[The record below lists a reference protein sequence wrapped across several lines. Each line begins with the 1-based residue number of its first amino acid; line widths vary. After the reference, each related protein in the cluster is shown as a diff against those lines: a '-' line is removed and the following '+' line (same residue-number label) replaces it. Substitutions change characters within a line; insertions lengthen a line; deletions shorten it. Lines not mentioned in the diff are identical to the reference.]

1 MPFGNYKVRDKGYD
15 RLNFSIHNY
24 FFAKT
29 LDQMRPGGII
39 AFVTSRYTMDAK
51 DPSARKYL
59 AQRAEL
65 LGAIRLPNNAFR
77 ANAGTDVVSDIL
89 FLQKRDHPV
98 DIEPD
103 WVHLDMTP
111 EGFPINSYFTEH
123 PEMILGELTSESTQ
137 YGKEECTVVPI
148 PGRELSEQLRE
159 SVARL
164 HGRYRE
170 PELAIGEDD
179 EIMQDV
185 IPADPD
191 VKNYSY
197 TVVDGEVYYRENSA
211 LRRMELDDTAKER
224 VKGMVQ
230 LREIVG
236 ELMEYQLEDYPDEMI
251 REKQEELNRAYD
263 EFTGKYGI
271 INSRG
276 NAQAFSDDSSY
287 YLLSSLEN
295 IDEDGKMESKAD
307 MFTKRT
313 IRPERKVTSV
323 DTPEEALAISIGEHG
338 KVDLPYMSEL
348 LGTPGEYDRITEE
361 LRGVI
366 FKDPLAPEEP
376 ETGWQTADEY
386 LSGDV
391 RSKLRIAQMAAE
403 KNPDFSV
410 NVEALRQA
418 QPKDLDASEID
429 VRLGATWIDR
439 DYIQQ
444 FMEETFD
451 TPFYL
456 QRNIQVNFSSATVEW
471 RITREKRTR
480 YP

>member
-1 MPFGNYKVRDKGYD
+1 
-15 RLNFSIHNY
+15 
-24 FFAKT
+24 
-29 LDQMRPGGII
+29 
-39 AFVTSRYTMDAK
+39 
-51 DPSARKYL
+51 
-59 AQRAEL
+59 
-65 LGAIRLPNNAFR
+65 
-77 ANAGTDVVSDIL
+77 
-89 FLQKRDHPV
+89 
-98 DIEPD
+98 
-103 WVHLDMTP
+103 
-111 EGFPINSYFTEH
+111 
-123 PEMILGELTSESTQ
+123 
-137 YGKEECTVVPI
+137 
-148 PGRELSEQLRE
+148 
-159 SVARL
+159 
-164 HGRYRE
+164 
-170 PELAIGEDD
+170 
-179 EIMQDV
+179 MQDV
-185 IPADPD
+185 IPADPN
-191 VKNYSY
+191 VKNYSF

-211 LRRMELDDTAKER
+211 MRRMELNDTAKER

-251 REKQEELNRAYD
+251 REKQQELNRAYD

-287 YLLSSLEN
+287 YLLCSLEN

-348 LGTPGEYDRITEE
+348 LGTPGEYERITDE

-403 KNPDFSV
+403 KNPDFAV
-410 NVEALRQA
+410 NVEALRKA

-456 QRNIQVNFSSATVEW
+456 QRNIQVNFSSATAEW
-471 RITREKRTR
+471 RITGKSAPGIHDVNAYVTYGTNRANAYKILEETLNLKDIRIYDTYEDADGKKKRVLNKKETTLAQQKQQAIKDAFANWIWRDPQRREELVTR
-480 YP
+480 YNELFNSTRPREYDGSHIRFGGMNPDIKLRPHQLNAIAHVLYGGNTLLAHEVGAREDI

>member
-1 MPFGNYKVRDKGYD
+1 
-15 RLNFSIHNY
+15 
-24 FFAKT
+24 
-29 LDQMRPGGII
+29 
-39 AFVTSRYTMDAK
+39 
-51 DPSARKYL
+51 
-59 AQRAEL
+59 
-65 LGAIRLPNNAFR
+65 
-77 ANAGTDVVSDIL
+77 
-89 FLQKRDHPV
+89 
-98 DIEPD
+98 
-103 WVHLDMTP
+103 
-111 EGFPINSYFTEH
+111 
-123 PEMILGELTSESTQ
+123 
-137 YGKEECTVVPI
+137 
-148 PGRELSEQLRE
+148 
-159 SVARL
+159 
-164 HGRYRE
+164 
-170 PELAIGEDD
+170 
-179 EIMQDV
+179 MQDV

-211 LRRMELDDTAKER
+211 MRRMELNDTAKER

-287 YLLSSLEN
+287 YLLCSLEN

-348 LGTPGEYDRITEE
+348 LGTPGKYDRITDE

-403 KNPDFSV
+403 KNPDFVV

-456 QRNIQVNFSSATVEW
+456 QRNIQVNFSSATAEW
-471 RITREKRTR
+471 RITGKSAPGIHDVNAYVTYGTNRANAYKILEETLNLKDIRIYDTYEDADGKKKRVLNKKETTLAQQKQQAIKDAFANWIWRDPQRREELVTR
-480 YP
+480 YNELFNSTRPREYDGSHIRFGGMNPDIKLRPHQLNAIAHVLYGGNTLLAMKWVQEKHLRWRLPQWNRSGWGCARRVCLSCQII